1 MITALDRL
9 HDSDALDDWLTIAQ
23 PGEWCVYH
31 VGHLAPDRAKNHD
44 LDMLAKAMLSAAGW
58 HLYRPRPSKADDKKD
73 DLEPR
78 YVRSGTPTVAL
89 VQRRC
94 KRGFE
99 YLGVRL

>member
-1 MITALDRL
+1 MITDLDRL
-9 HDSDALDDWLTIAQ
+9 WGSDALDDWLTIAQ

-31 VGHLAPDRAKNHD
+31 VGHLAQDRTTNHD
-44 LDMLAKAMLSAAGW
+44 LEMLARAMLSAAGW

-73 DLEPR
+73 LEPR
-78 YVRSGTPTVAL
+78 YVRSGAPTVAL